1 MPAPA
6 LVLFDDEQARLWE
19 PFALTRPSGELRFG
33 AWRLVERAERAFG
46 LPCIGHLTAEHLTE
60 FVEPGARPVL
70 RPQDLPHDRDLVF
83 LCSRA
88 AIEPDERLA
97 RPTDRVVYTVGG
109 QPAGLALPA
118 GQRPGEEFLM
128 RLQPPNYAADRI
140 DARGRI
146 LEWVWDL
153 VVETPDQLARDLAAA
168 GAKTVASL
176 PAAVNRL
183 GDEALI
189 LGHDVRIEPGVLFDT
204 RDAPIMLGDRVE
216 VRAGTRLAGPAAIGE
231 HSRLL
236 GGSFEALSAGPYSYL
251 HGEIGETV
259 TLGHVNKAH
268 DGYLGH
274 AYLGRWVNLGALT
287 TNSDLKNNY
296 RSVKMWTPL
305 GVRDT
310 GALKLGCLL
319 GDHAK
324 TGIGLLLSTGT
335 VVGAG
340 ANIYGSVM
348 PPQFVP
354 PFSWGEGDRLGEYR
368 LAEFLE
374 TAKTVMARR
383 GVELDERGRRYLES
397 CWRRGR
403 GE

>member
-1 MPAPA
+1 MPGPA

-46 LPCIGHLTAEHLTE
+46 LPCIGHLTAEHLAE

-70 RPQDLPHDRDLVF
+70 RPQELPDDRDLVF

-88 AIEPDERLA
+88 AIEPDERLP
-97 RPTDRVVYTVGG
+97 RPTDRVLYTVGG
-109 QPAGLALPA
+109 RPAGLALPA
-118 GQRPGEEFLM
+118 GERPEEEFLM
-128 RLQPPNYAADRI
+128 RLQPPNRAADRI

-146 LEWVWDL
+146 LEWIWDL
-153 VVETPDQLARDLAAA
+153 VLETPDQLARDLVAA
-168 GAKTVASL
+168 GLRTVASL

-183 GDEALI
+183 GDEPLI

-216 VRAGTRLAGPAAIGE
+216 VRAGTRLAGPAAIGD

-236 GGSFEALSAGPYSYL
+236 GGSFEAISAGPYSYL
-251 HGEIGETV
+251 HGEIGKTV
-259 TLGHVNKAH
+259 ILGHVNKAH

-296 RSVKMWTPL
+296 RPVKMWTPR

-348 PPQFVP
+348 PPQYVP

-374 TAKTVMARR
+374 TANTVMARR